1 MDKKDIIDFFDS
13 RAATWDAEQ
22 EKNDEIIKLILDNA
36 GLGADMDVLDVA
48 CGTGLMFEYYLKRG
62 VASVTGIDLS
72 PEMAKIAAQKFEHE
86 SRIKVICGDVEET
99 EFAKSFDR
107 IVVYNAFPHFP
118 APKRLIEKLA
128 ALLKP
133 GGCLTVAHGA
143 SRETIDRH
151 HEGPASKV
159 SLGLMEAE
167 ELKKIFETQFRVDVC
182 ISDERMYQVCG
193 TKA

>member
-62 VASVTGIDLS
+62 AASVTGIDLS

-99 EFAKSFDR
+99 EFAKKFDR

-118 APKRLIEKLA
+118 APKRLIERLA
-128 ALLKP
+128 SLLKP

-167 ELKKIFETQFRVDVC
+167 ELKKIFEMQLRVDVC

-193 TKA
+193 SKV